1 MIDTHAH
8 LTHPKLA
15 GDLPGVLARARTAG
29 VTSCVTVGT
38 GVADAR
44 AARDLA
50 RAHPGVVYATAGLDP
65 SSVHAAGD
73 RFDEALAALTG
84 LLDEGSFVAVGEIGL
99 DYHYELSPRP
109 AQADQ
114 LERQLGLAE
123 RLGLPVVIHVREAHE
138 DMIAILGAH
147 PRSRGVIHSF
157 TAGPREAERYL
168 ALGWMLAFN
177 GVVTFRNAEGVR
189 EAARLVPA
197 DRLLVETDAPYLA
210 PVPHRG
216 GRCEPAYVTA
226 TAAALASARGEDATA
241 VEAATTTNARG
252 LFRL

>member
-1 MIDTHAH
+1 M
-8 LTHPKLA
+8 
-15 GDLPGVLARARTAG
+15 
-29 VTSCVTVGT
+29 TSCVTVGT

-65 SSVHAAGD
+65 SSAHAAGD